1 MREQRLLKLPLQWC
15 RWLQLCP
22 INTERRA
29 GGGRDSGVV
38 GDRAREKAKLGHRRG
53 QLQPGPTG
61 SKCELTQGAPSSRVP
76 AAVSPEHS
84 TQLGWGPL
92 PSKWDRVGDQHTHCP
107 TRGSSGWQLSPGSR
121 KLTAHCSEQD
131 IGVWTLEPQRNR
143 LLEGGSHVKLC
154 RRRLRGEQ
162 RPDSGWWRGLCCP
175 MSPGLPFQYLSAH
188 WPLQRL

>member
-1 MREQRLLKLPLQWC
+1 MRTQQWTAVCKPRREALERPSLPASPSQTSGLQTVREQRLLKLPLQWC
-15 RWLQLCP
+15 WWQQLWP

-92 PSKWDRVGDQHTHCP
+92 PSKWDRVGDQH
-107 TRGSSGWQLSPGSR
+107 
-121 KLTAHCSEQD
+121 AH
-131 IGVWTLEPQRNR
+131 
-143 LLEGGSHVKLC
+143 
-154 RRRLRGEQ
+154 
-162 RPDSGWWRGLCCP
+162 
-175 MSPGLPFQYLSAH
+175 
-188 WPLQRL
+188 